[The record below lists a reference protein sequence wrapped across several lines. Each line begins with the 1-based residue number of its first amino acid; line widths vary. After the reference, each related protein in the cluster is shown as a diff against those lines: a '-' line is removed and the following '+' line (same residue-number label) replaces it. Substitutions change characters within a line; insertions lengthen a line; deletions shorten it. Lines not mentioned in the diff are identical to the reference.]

1 MSLNGGVG
9 RGTLDA
15 GNKLSGATAYVGF
28 NKQYQHFVNYFLCDG
43 VADDVQM
50 NWATTYVSGLGGGSV
65 ELECEAYNNVATV
78 NVPAGVT
85 VRGHGNDTVVNY
97 DAGGSCFTVTG
108 DNSKIHDL
116 KVVIVAG
123 AGAGGTRPNCVYAA
137 NRVNLE
143 CRGLWLV
150 GDETVGDDGSDTR
163 QCGIVF
169 SGVTYSRINFC
180 RSNDHTRHGIFL
192 YSSSDDNTVTGNT
205 CNGNT
210 LYGIYLYSSSND
222 NTVTGN
228 TCNGNTQYGI
238 YLYSS
243 SDNTVTGNTCNGN
256 DSEDTGTYDGIS
268 LSGSTGNLIGSN
280 TCKDNDR
287 WGIMVDADSDYNK
300 VSNNYTD
307 GNTAGSIRVNN
318 ANCDSNQIEFNTV
331 EEGAPGDVGTLT
343 RSYGNYDP
351 SANAFVGDVG
361 AAPF

>member
-150 GDETVGDDGSDTR
+150 GDETVGDDGSNAR
-163 QCGIVF
+163 QCGIIF

-192 YSSSDDNTVTGNT
+192 YSSSD
-205 CNGNT
+205 
-210 LYGIYLYSSSND
+210 
-222 NTVTGN
+222 
-228 TCNGNTQYGI
+228 
-238 YLYSS
+238 
-243 SDNTVTGNTCNGN
+243 DNTVTGNTCNGN